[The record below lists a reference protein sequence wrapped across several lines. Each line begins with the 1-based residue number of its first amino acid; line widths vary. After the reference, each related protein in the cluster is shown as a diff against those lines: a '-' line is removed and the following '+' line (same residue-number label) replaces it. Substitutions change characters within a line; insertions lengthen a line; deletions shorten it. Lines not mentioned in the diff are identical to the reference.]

1 MNSKEKGLSFGRLGM
16 IRGSLRR
23 NRGRRE
29 TSFPFSETVF
39 RDNHHLESR
48 E

>member
-1 MNSKEKGLSFGRLGM
+1 MNSKEKSLSFGRFGM
-16 IRGSLRR
+16 IRGSLRS

-29 TSFPFSETVF
+29 TSLPFSETVF
-39 RDNHHLESR
+39 KDKHQLESR